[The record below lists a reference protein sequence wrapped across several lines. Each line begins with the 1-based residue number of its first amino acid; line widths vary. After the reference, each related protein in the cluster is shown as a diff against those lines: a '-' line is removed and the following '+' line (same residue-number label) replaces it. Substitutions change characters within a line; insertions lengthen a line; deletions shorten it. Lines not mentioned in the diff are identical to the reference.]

1 MPDAPD
7 SAAPQETAPS
17 QPPQKLPAAESA
29 MKSAFLGPNGIRAG
43 WRLAIFL
50 IIFVALAASINAI
63 LHRIPY
69 ITQHFPPPKKG
80 EPAVMTP
87 GALIFGEGSTV
98 LLLFLTVW
106 IMSLIEKKSFGDY
119 GLPAQEA
126 FGKRF
131 WQGIAYGFASISLL
145 MGAIGALGGFSLG
158 SLALSGGEIA
168 RYGFLY
174 GIGFILVGFFE
185 EFSFR
190 GYMQATLAS
199 GMGFWPAAVV
209 LAILFGAVHAS
220 NPGEKI
226 FGLVMAGSYGLF
238 AAFTLKRTGNLWFA
252 IGDHAAWDWGET
264 YFYSTPDSGLLAKG
278 HLLNSSFHGPAWL
291 TGGSVGPEGS
301 WLVFGVVVIT
311 FIGVHFL
318 YPGKKAGT

>member
-119 GLPAQEA
+119 GLPAQGA